1 MEQKLK
7 KVEVAIKKAEQAK
20 IEASVNLRNARAE
33 YKNLITELEAY
44 GLPANADMATL
55 EKFIAK
61 KEEELQK
68 KMSELETLLP
78 EDVLNKYSEK
88 SIDELLNEKTI
99 DEMNL
104 IQEF

>member
-20 IEASVNLRNARAE
+20 IEASVNLRNAREE

-88 SIDELLNEKTI
+88 SIDELLNKRTI